1 MTEIATLNKTLRLDE
16 THQVALA
23 AVAVIGEI
31 ELDGPSGGESH
42 YG

>member
-1 MTEIATLNKTLRLDE
+1 MTEIATLNKTLQVDE

-31 ELDGPSGGESH
+31 ELDGGGGEAH

>member
-23 AVAVIGEI
+23 NVAAVGEI
-31 ELDGPSGGESH
+31 EPSGGGGESH
-42 YG
+42 